1 MPRVPPHPGRNVA
14 VVLAANH
21 AEEASKLTDT
31 ASQHVQEAEELKE
44 STTTATTEADEKVGA
59 AAADVDTAAKESE
72 DAESLDKLVR
82 PTEPPRGPV

>member
-1 MPRVPPHPGRNVA
+1 M
-14 VVLAANH
+14 VLAANH

-59 AAADVDTAAKESE
+59 AVADVDTAAKESE

-82 PTEPPRGPV
+82 SNQHEGVRFCSWLALRTL